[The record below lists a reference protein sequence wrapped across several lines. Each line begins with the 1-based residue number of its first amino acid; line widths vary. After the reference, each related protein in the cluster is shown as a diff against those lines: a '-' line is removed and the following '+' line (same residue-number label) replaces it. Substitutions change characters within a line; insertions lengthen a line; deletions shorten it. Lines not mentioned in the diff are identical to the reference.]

1 MLKDLLIFT
10 RKNFVLKLMK
20 INVFAD
26 TICGWC
32 FIGHKNLNKA
42 LKNFPNIKFDIRHIP
57 FQLNPDMPAEGILR
71 DKYLEIKFGGKDYA
85 APMYENM
92 KLKAK
97 ETGINLNLDKI
108 KKTPNTVLSHL
119 LIILSEQFNLQNE
132 VKEKI
137 YQSYFIDGFDI
148 GDIDVLVDIAKEN
161 NIAEN
166 IFKEFIN
173 EKNIQNVT
181 SKILVAKEKNISG
194 VPFFEIGKDFISGA
208 QSSIQLENTIKS
220 NLN

>member
-1 MLKDLLIFT
+1 MLKDLLIFI
-10 RKNFVLKLMK
+10 RKNLVLKLMK
-20 INVFAD
+20 VNVFAD

-32 FIGHKNLNKA
+32 FIGHRNLNTA
-42 LKNFPNIKFDIRHIP
+42 LKKFPKIKFDIKHVP
-57 FQLNPDMPAEGILR
+57 FQLNPDMPAEGISR

-92 KLKAK
+92 RLKAN
-97 ETGINLNLDKI
+97 ESGINLNLDKI

-119 LIILSEQFNLQNE
+119 LIILSEQFNLQNKI
-132 VKEKI
+132 KERV
-137 YQSYFIDGFDI
+137 YQSYFIDGLDI
-148 GDIDVLVDIAKEN
+148 GDINVLVDIAKEI

-166 IFKEFIN
+166 TVKDFIN
-173 EKNIQNVT
+173 EKNIELVN
-181 SKILVAKEKNISG
+181 SKISIAREKNISG
-194 VPFFEIGKDFISGA
+194 VPFFEIGEDLISGA

>member
-1 MLKDLLIFT
+1 MLKDLLIFI
-10 RKNFVLKLMK
+10 RKNLVLKLMK
-20 INVFAD
+20 VNVFAD

-32 FIGHKNLNKA
+32 FIGHRNLNTA
-42 LKNFPNIKFDIRHIP
+42 LKKFPKVKFDIKHVP
-57 FQLNPDMPAEGILR
+57 FQLNPDMPAEGISR

-92 KLKAK
+92 RLKAN
-97 ETGINLNLDKI
+97 ESGINLNLDKI

-119 LIILSEQFNLQNE
+119 LIILSEQFNLQNKI
-132 VKEKI
+132 KEKV
-137 YQSYFIDGFDI
+137 YQSYFIDGLDI
-148 GDIDVLVDIAKEN
+148 GDIDVLVDIAKEI

-166 IFKEFIN
+166 TVKDFIN
-173 EKNIQNVT
+173 EKNIELVN
-181 SKILVAKEKNISG
+181 SKISIAREKNISG
-194 VPFFEIGKDFISGA
+194 VPFFEIGEDLISGA

>member
-1 MLKDLLIFT
+1 
-10 RKNFVLKLMK
+10 MK

-32 FIGHKNLNKA
+32 FIGNTNLNNA
-42 LKNFPNIKFDIRHIP
+42 LKKFPNIKFDIHHVP
-57 FQLNPDMPAEGILR
+57 FQLNPEMPTDGISR
-71 DKYLEIKFGGKDYA
+71 DKYLEIKFGGKDFA

-97 ETGINLNLDKI
+97 ESGINFHLEKI

-119 LIILSEQFNLQNE
+119 LINLSEQFNLQNE
-132 VKEKI
+132 IKEKI
-137 YQSYFIDGFDI
+137 YQSYFIDGLDI
-148 GDIDVLVDIAKEN
+148 GDMDILINIAKQN
-161 NIAEN
+161 NIPEN
-166 IFKEFIN
+166 IFRDFIN
-173 EKNIQNVT
+173 KKNIENVNT
-181 SKILVAKEKNISG
+181 KILVAREKGVNG

-208 QSSIQLENTIKS
+208 QSSIQLESVIKS

>member
-1 MLKDLLIFT
+1 
-10 RKNFVLKLMK
+10 MK

-57 FQLNPDMPAEGILR
+57 FQLNPDMPTEGISR
-71 DKYLEIKFGGKDYA
+71 DKYLKIKFGGKDYA
-85 APMYENM
+85 VPMYENM
-92 KLKAK
+92 KLKAN
-97 ETGINLNLDKI
+97 ESGINLNLDKI

-132 VKEKI
+132 IKEKI
-137 YQSYFIDGFDI
+137 YQSYFIDGLDI
-148 GDIDVLVDIAKEN
+148 GDINILIDIAKQN
-161 NIAEN
+161 NISKN
-166 IFKEFIN
+166 IFKDFIN
-173 EKNIQNVT
+173 DENIQNVK
-181 SKILVAKEKNISG
+181 SKILLAKDKKING
-194 VPFFEIGKDFISGA
+194 VPFFEIEKKFVSGA
-208 QSSIQLENTIKS
+208 QTPNQLKDIIKS